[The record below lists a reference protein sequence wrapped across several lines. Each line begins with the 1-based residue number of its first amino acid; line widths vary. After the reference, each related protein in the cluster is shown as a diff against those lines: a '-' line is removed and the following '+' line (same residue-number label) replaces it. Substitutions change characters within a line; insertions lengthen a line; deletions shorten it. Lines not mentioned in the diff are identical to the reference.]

1 MPSPKAKNKH
11 TTTAIPA
18 YLRRGGCLL
27 MLAVA
32 VAAPL
37 AGVQFGALDPCDESY
52 QALCVGSYSCQPSA
66 PAIFAAGHLWQW
78 LFGHDALTLRYLGVI
93 CVLAAIAIGALWY
106 YRRRGNA
113 LEACALMAA
122 ASLTATPAI
131 FRIYNWDTG
140 AYPVEALSL
149 VAALSLWLRPRMW
162 KTALLGAL
170 CALAFLSRVQLAI
183 YLPLALWLAAAAL
196 PRRRRA
202 AAALTLGAFTAVW
215 AAGALVIFGSPLGH
229 AEAIISGNFISGHT
243 LDNWRYLLRRARLD
257 TIDLPLA
264 WLPLGAAAAA
274 AAVFHRYRSPRP
286 WLRSALAVLL
296 CGWIFLAAAITVTFY
311 DGIIF
316 AADLPLFIIV
326 AILPAAMH
334 CRPMP
339 AAAIW
344 ICVISV
350 ALTAF
355 GSDAIA
361 ERYFSSYALAPLVA
375 VVLPA
380 LRRGGRRLLWTLI
393 AFAATAGACTSAMR
407 HIALARVYTH
417 AMDRFPLQR
426 GLLGSRRDLMSWS
439 AMQAETDMR
448 AGKRIKFVCRPYGLL
463 LSYGK
468 ESYDWAELQNFHF
481 KDGDA
486 TPEYDNAGAPL
497 YDAYIFTLAT
507 PENMPLTMRQ
517 FSEAGYTLAP
527 QSEASLN
534 GEYFILESHEA
545 NN

>member
-1 MPSPKAKNKH
+1 
-11 TTTAIPA
+11 
-18 YLRRGGCLL
+18 
-27 MLAVA
+27 
-32 VAAPL
+32 
-37 AGVQFGALDPCDESY
+37 
-52 QALCVGSYSCQPSA
+52 
-66 PAIFAAGHLWQW
+66 
-78 LFGHDALTLRYLGVI
+78 
-93 CVLAAIAIGALWY
+93 
-106 YRRRGNA
+106 
-113 LEACALMAA
+113 MA
-122 ASLTATPAI
+122 SD
-131 FRIYNWDTG
+131 F
-140 AYPVEALSL
+140 
-149 VAALSLWLRPRMW
+149 WLRP
-162 KTALLGAL
+162 
-170 CALAFLSRVQLAI
+170 
-183 YLPLALWLAAAAL
+183 
-196 PRRRRA
+196 
-202 AAALTLGAFTAVW
+202 
-215 AAGALVIFGSPLGH
+215 
-229 AEAIISGNFISGHT
+229 
-243 LDNWRYLLRRARLD
+243 
-257 TIDLPLA
+257 
-264 WLPLGAAAAA
+264 
-274 AAVFHRYRSPRP
+274 
-286 WLRSALAVLL
+286 ALAVLL

-334 CRPMP
+334 CRQRP

-486 TPEYDNAGAPL
+486 TPEYGNDGAPL

-527 QSEASLN
+527 QGEASLN